1 MSKHKSEGKDK
12 RKSSQLVIRVD
23 KAERDSFVKLCE
35 QLETSAAREIRRFMR
50 EFVTAQSGE
59 NPIPDDEMK
68 NAVIAD
74 AGGEE
79 PGNEGAASQEPGAEA
94 EVPASETETSK
105 KKQMR
110 VRL

>member
-1 MSKHKSEGKDK
+1 MSKHRSEGKDRK
-12 RKSSQLVIRVD
+12 KSSQLVIRVD

-35 QLETSAAREIRRFMR
+35 RLDTSAAREIRRFMR
-50 EFVTAQSGE
+50 EFVAVQSGE
-59 NPIPDDEMK
+59 DPVPDDEME
-68 NAVIAD
+68 NAENAD

-110 VRL
+110 ARL